1 MFQISEQLL
10 QAIAG
15 YLATKPYKEVAVYL
29 SELNKLQKVVEVKK
43 PEVKKEEVKK

>member
-1 MFQISEQLL
+1 MYQISDQVL

-29 SELNKLQKVVEVKK
+29 SELNKLQKVEVKK
-43 PEVKKEEVKK
+43 PEIKKEEVKK